1 MNSHNFMTLVAYNKF
16 LKATATTSIH
26 TTVILIGMVI
36 NFQRALSMCI
46 HSRIAWVQNYVSFRD
61 GMPVC
66 TESRYVLHAR
76 VDRYNVL

>member
-1 MNSHNFMTLVAYNKF
+1 MTLVAYNKF

-36 NFQRALSMCI
+36 NFQRALSTYI

-61 GMPVC
+61 GMC
-66 TESRYVLHAR
+66 VLNHDTFYMH
-76 VDRYNVL
+76 V